1 MRGARTAALLLLLP
15 VLALAACGG
24 DDGGNGGSSSEQE
37 FAKKANKVCNDVE
50 RELDELGGGNATSAN
65 EIAELIDNVIVQ
77 SRAAVERL
85 KRIERPEGSAGE
97 TAEKFVNTLDDEI
110 EDRAVPALEDLRD
123 AIREEDRQA
132 AADAGKRLQ
141 ELEGAES
148 DRLASELGA
157 TACSGGS

>member
-1 MRGARTAALLLLLP
+1 MRAARTAGLLLLLP

-24 DDGGNGGSSSEQE
+24 DDGGNGGSSSEQQ
-37 FAKKANKVCNDVE
+37 FAERANKVCNDVE
-50 RELDELGGGNATSAN
+50 RQLDELGGGNANSASDV
-65 EIAELIDNVIVQ
+65 AKLIDNVIVK
-77 SRAAVERL
+77 SRGAVERL
-85 KRIERPEGSAGE
+85 KKLELPEGAAGQ
-97 TAEKFVNTLDDEI
+97 TAEQFVSTLDEEI

-123 AIREEDRQA
+123 AIREKDRDA

-157 TACSGGS
+157 TACSGG